1 MTIQILGS
9 GCPKCKKLE
18 ENAREA
24 IAQLS
29 IDVKIEKVTDLNK
42 IMDFGVMMTPAIA
55 IDNEIK
61 SVGKILSPEQ
71 IIKILQ
77 KD

>member
-24 IAQLS
+24 VAQLS

-71 IIKILQ
+71 IIKILK